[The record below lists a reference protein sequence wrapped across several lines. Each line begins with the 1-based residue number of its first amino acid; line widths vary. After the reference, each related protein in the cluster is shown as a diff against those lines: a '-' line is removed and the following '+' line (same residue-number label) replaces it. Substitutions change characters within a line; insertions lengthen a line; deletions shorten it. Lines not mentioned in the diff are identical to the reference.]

1 MSYCFWPTCVQ
12 AGTPPDSSHVL
23 SCRLADILSGEV
35 AVTAAGGWLVNLLF
49 FCCPPKVAAAG
60 SSWFQLVPASSSRSK
75 DPQPS
80 TAQPLSHGCGCQN
93 GGKKGQ
99 NHQMSRGV
107 RKKERGTAGGRARR
121 GRRRRAVP
129 ETGADLPCRLWRA
142 RAGAGESVRGKERTE
157 KPVQPPIVFLQVLQA
172 EGGCN

>member
-35 AVTAAGGWLVNLLF
+35 AVTAAGGWLGG
-49 FCCPPKVAAAG
+49 CG
-60 SSWFQLVPASSSRSK
+60 RFQLVPASSSRSK